1 MNCELGFQR
10 LSLPSTH
17 NLKPSVRCLPS
28 PYVPNPPTHTRICC
42 NLGASAHTELLRG
55 EAAVQTSECRTCLDL
70 SPGARTGSRGACK
83 RCAQVED
90 IPQQQVAELQETAR
104 KLCDIRAAEED
115 LDSSLQKQSGGH
127 TACGQT
133 AQTSSFKR
141 MGPDS
146 FQQCPAAGE
155 EARYTN

>member
-1 MNCELGFQR
+1 M
-10 LSLPSTH
+10 
-17 NLKPSVRCLPS
+17 
-28 PYVPNPPTHTRICC
+28 YPTHQLIPELVATWVPLPTQSCGGERLKCRPQ
-42 NLGASAHTELLRG
+42 SAGRAWTFL
-55 EAAVQTSECRTCLDL
+55 LDL

-104 KLCDIRAAEED
+104 KLSDIRAAEED